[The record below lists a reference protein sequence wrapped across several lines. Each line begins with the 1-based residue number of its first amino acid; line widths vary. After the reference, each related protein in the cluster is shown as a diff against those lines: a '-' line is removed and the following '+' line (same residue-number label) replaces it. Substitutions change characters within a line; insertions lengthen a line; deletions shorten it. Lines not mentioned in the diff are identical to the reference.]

1 MLQDAI
7 PKSLTGDGKP
17 EQDFAIILMGT
28 PRYTYM
34 NNEPPANKPFA
45 RVFFSTGVAVR
56 LPSVGGKPLSGC
68 DEACATPPV
77 PMGKDMPFPGM
88 PSQSRRLCLSPFVR
102 FFFNLQLFR
111 PSVLLCSA

>member
-68 DEACATPPV
+68 DEACASPPCLWA
-77 PMGKDMPFPGM
+77 KICLFPECRAS
-88 PSQSRRLCLSPFVR
+88 PDAFAYRRLFA
-102 FFFNLQLFR
+102 FFKLQLFR